1 MMDMSPEKD
10 PVVNPDVT
18 SPTSPPLNQTPSP
31 VQTKV
36 YEQYSIF
43 TPLHHNQTWTGQML
57 FWDNLPSS
65 KNLGKP
71 SPLVPPRRAEIRNFA
86 QFFASSLRLGW

>member
-43 TPLHHNQTWTGQML
+43 TPLHHNQT
-57 FWDNLPSS
+57 
-65 KNLGKP
+65 
-71 SPLVPPRRAEIRNFA
+71 
-86 QFFASSLRLGW
+86 